1 MSDYVYS
8 PHINVRSITFFENLD
23 AQGNGTGTPAARLSL
38 SGGVLTL
45 QAWGDL
51 EINIQGSAQV
61 KVQQNASMQVTGNC
75 TATIGG
81 HQTTQVEG
89 LQSTEAGD
97 YLLRSKGDA
106 TTRVDGDR
114 AEIVGGSSLEQTSG
128 LHRIE
133 APRIERHATEHLKDD
148 AGGVGHTYMPDQV
161 HTWMPWQ
168 GAGDCP
174 RPPEHPLTASN
185 HWCWPDGDV
194 IDDAEAGVTGANDG
208 H

>member
-1 MSDYVYS
+1 MSEYVYS
-8 PHINVRSITFFENLD
+8 PNINVRSITFFENLD
-23 AQGNGTGTPAARLSL
+23 ADGNGTGTPAARLSL

-51 EINIQGSAQV
+51 RIVVQGGVQVQVQGDAQLQIQQDASTYVAAN
-61 KVQQNASMQVTGNC
+61 NAT
-75 TATIGG
+75 TIGG
-81 HQTTQVEG
+81 NQTTQV
-89 LQSTEAGD
+89 GD
-97 YLLRSKGDA
+97 YLMHSSGDA
-106 TTRVDGDR
+106 AMHVDGNQTGT
-114 AEIVGGSSLEQTSG
+114 VGGNNQHHTAG

-161 HTWMPWQ
+161 HSWMPWR

-194 IDDAEAGVTGANDG
+194 DPAGQGVNDG
-208 H
+208 G

>member
-8 PHINVRSITFFENLD
+8 PHLNVRSITFFENLD
-23 AQGNGTGTPAARLSL
+23 ADGNGSGHPAARLSL

-45 QAWGDL
+45 QTWGNL
-51 EINIQGSAQV
+51 QIVVQGDAQLQ
-61 KVQQNASMQVTGNC
+61 VQGDAHLQVRQDANSYIAGDA
-75 TATIGG
+75 ATTVGG
-81 HQTTQVEG
+81 HQTTEV
-89 LQSTEAGD
+89 GD
-97 YLLRSKGDA
+97 YLLHSLGDA
-106 TTRVDGDR
+106 ATHVDGDKTGT
-114 AEIVGGSSLEQTSG
+114 VGGNTQQQTTG
-128 LHRIE
+128 LHRTT
-133 APRIERHATEHLKDD
+133 AAQIERHASEHLKDD

-174 RPPEHPLTASN
+174 RPPEHPLTAAN